1 LKRYSLLIILAWTCF
16 LFSCSPTDVKTTAD
30 QGKSY
35 DVIVIGAGGGG
46 LGAAARLA
54 LAGKKV
60 LVFEQ
65 HDKVGGY
72 MTSFSRGDYSFEVSL
87 HAMDGLDPG
96 GLTSAAFQKLDI
108 LKRVK
113 PVRLDPMYRTCFP
126 GFALDVPA
134 DIVQYQKLL
143 KEKFPK
149 EADGIDRLFAAM
161 GQIDRAFVAGM
172 QYIDGDFWGAV
183 WAGVKH
189 PRALFTMRKYWDAT
203 LSEMLDDFISD
214 KLLRAVFTQLSYFL
228 GDGPDKISGLT
239 FAAMWNSYHRHGYY
253 YLEDGSQSISD
264 ALAAVIKEH
273 GGEIRTS
280 TLVTKIIIE
289 DGRAVGVR
297 TKNNQVWQSRY
308 VISNANAP
316 DTLFNLAGRKHLPE
330 AYAKR
335 VEAMEIAASAFV
347 VYLGV
352 EADYRSSFT
361 NNVHELMINLSEDP
375 AINNQGVRE
384 GNIEKVPYA
393 ITNYSMVDPGAAP
406 QGKSV
411 ITLTTVLPYDWHKG
425 WHESEGHSKYTAFK
439 NFMGQKLIDQAE
451 AFLPG
456 LNSRIETMEVGSPR
470 TMNHYTLNPKGSM
483 LGWANTPGQSMFNR
497 LPQETPIENL
507 YLAGAWTFPCGGQS
521 AVIMSGILAA
531 DAILGKK

>member
-1 LKRYSLLIILAWTCF
+1 MIQWVLLAGLCL
-16 LFSCSPTDVKTTAD
+16 LFACSPAEVKTASDQAAD
-30 QGKSY
+30 Y

-72 MTSFSRGDYSFEVSL
+72 MTGFSRGDYTFDVSL

-96 GLTSAAFQKLDI
+96 GLTHGWFQELDI
-108 LKRVK
+108 YRRLK
-113 PVRLDPMYRTCFP
+113 PVRLDPMYRAAFP

-134 DIVQYQKLL
+134 DIEQYRKLL
-143 KEKFPK
+143 KEKFPL
-149 EADGIDRLFAAM
+149 EAAGIDRLFETL
-161 GQIDRAFVAGM
+161 DRIELTSSAGL
-172 QYIDGDFWGAV
+172 QYMKGNTWGAM
-183 WAGVKH
+183 WEGLKH
-189 PRALFTMRKYWDAT
+189 PRAIRTMRKYWDVT
-203 LSEMLDDFISD
+203 LTQLLDEFISD
-214 KLLRAVFTQLSYFL
+214 QRLRSVFTQLSYFL
-228 GDGPDKISGLT
+228 GDGPDRISALV

-253 YLEDGSQSISD
+253 YFEGGSQSVSD
-264 ALAAVIKEH
+264 ALAAVIREH
-273 GGEIRTS
+273 GGEIRLN
-280 TLVTKIIIE
+280 TLVKKILIE

-297 TKNNQVWQSRY
+297 TKNNQVWRSRC

-316 DTLFNLAGRKHLPE
+316 DTLLKLAGRDHLPE
-330 AYAKR
+330 DYAKK

-352 EADYRSSFT
+352 EADYTPEFPAR
-361 NNVHELMINLSEDP
+361 VHELMINISEDP
-375 AINNQGVRE
+375 VTNTQGMRE
-384 GNIEKVPYA
+384 GKIEKVPYA

-406 QGKSV
+406 AGKNV
-411 ITLTTVLPYDWHKG
+411 ITLTTVLPYDWLKG
-425 WHESEGHSKYTAFK
+425 WHEDEGHSKYTAFK
-439 NFMGQKLIDQAE
+439 NFIGEKLIAQAE
-451 AFLPG
+451 TYLPG
-456 LNSRIETMEVGSPR
+456 LNSRIEVMEVGSPR
-470 TMNHYTLNPKGSM
+470 TMNHYTLNPKGSI
-483 LGWANTPGQSMFNR
+483 LGWANTPQQSMLNR

-531 DAILGKK
+531 DKVLKKM